1 MKRSHIIALVII
13 AVALGVLVYSLS
25 DNTTFVSIA
34 EAKAQPGEEV
44 KVKGFLYKADEVV
57 YEPSV
62 NANLTRFTL
71 VDEHGDKCRIALKKA
86 KPYDFERSESIV
98 LTGRMEGGDFV
109 ASDMLL
115 KCPSKYNEQSKVA
128 EL

>member
-13 AVALGVLVYSLS
+13 AAALGALVYSLS

-34 EAKAQPGEEV
+34 EAKSQPGQEV
-44 KVKGFLYKADEVV
+44 KLKGYLYKAGEVV

-62 NANLTRFTL
+62 NAALTQFTL
-71 VDEHGDKCRIALKKA
+71 VDDAGNKCRIALKKA

-98 LTGRMEGGDFV
+98 LTGRMENDAFV

-115 KCPSKYNEQSKVA
+115 KCPSKYNEQSKMA
-128 EL
+128 ER